1 MSAFIIKRE
10 MRRKVNLHQNCIG
23 LLWKLT
29 NCALKLWSLKT
40 RKSILVRLFFLF
52 FKWVMKASMAVM
64 LDFLARTAYFLQL
77 SNDKFERQNI
87 INSDRWK
94 VKDFEFSIVWIKRSK
109 RLRQI
114 LLFAVQIL
122 AINSKNKRAWNLIKF
137 SFINLIQIILLFTL

>member
-1 MSAFIIKRE
+1 

-40 RKSILVRLFFLF
+40 HKSILVSLFFLF

-64 LDFLARTAYFLQL
+64 LDFLASTAYFLQL

-94 VKDFEFSIVWIKRSK
+94 AKDFEFSIVWIKRSK

-137 SFINLIQIILLFTL
+137 PFINLFQIILLFTL